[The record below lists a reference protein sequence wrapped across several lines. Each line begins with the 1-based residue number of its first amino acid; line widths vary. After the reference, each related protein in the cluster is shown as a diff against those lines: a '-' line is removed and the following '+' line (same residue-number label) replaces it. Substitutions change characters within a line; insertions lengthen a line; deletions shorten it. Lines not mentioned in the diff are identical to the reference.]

1 MAAVKSFELAP
12 PGPAANLL
20 LIAAA
25 LLPALVTAAVWAGN
39 PAAFEAVPAW
49 ALVMIILLGP
59 VLIGFGLLHA
69 RNPRIELDATHLT
82 LRLGLIRTRWP
93 RADLQVQQAR
103 LLDLDSERDWQPRWK
118 LFGAALPGLQSG
130 LFRLRNGRN
139 ARVYL
144 TARQAVVLLPTQR
157 GPILLSLVRPR
168 DFLAALQ
175 SA

>member
-1 MAAVKSFELAP
+1 MIAAKSFELAP
-12 PGPAANLL
+12 LGPAANLL

-25 LLPALVTAAVWAGN
+25 LLPALVTASVWAGN
-39 PAAFEAVPAW
+39 PAAFEALPAW
-49 ALVMIILLGP
+49 AMVMIVLLAP
-59 VLIGFGLLHA
+59 VLVGFGLLHA
-69 RNPRIELDATHLT
+69 RNPRIELDAAHLT

-93 RADLQVQQAR
+93 RAAIQAQQAR
-103 LLDLDSERDWQPRWK
+103 LLDLDGERDWQPRWK

-130 LFRLRNGRN
+130 LFRLRNGQN

-175 SA
+175 NA

>member
-1 MAAVKSFELAP
+1 MVAVKSFELAP
-12 PGPAANLL
+12 LGPAANVL

-25 LLPALVTAAVWAGN
+25 LLPALIVAGIWAGN
-39 PAAFEAVPAW
+39 PAEFDGLPAW
-49 ALVMIILLGP
+49 ALVSMILFGP
-59 VLIGFGLLHA
+59 VLVGFGLLHA
-69 RNPRIELDATHLT
+69 RNPRIELDAEHLT
-82 LRLGLIRTRWP
+82 LRLGLIRKRWP
-93 RADLQVQQAR
+93 RADLQAQQAR
-103 LLDLDSERDWQPRWK
+103 LLDLDAERDWQPKWK

-144 TARQAVVLLPTQR
+144 TARQAVVLVPTQR
-157 GPILLSLVRPR
+157 GPILLSLMRPR

>member
-1 MAAVKSFELAP
+1 MATVKSFELAP

-20 LIAAA
+20 LIAAV
-25 LLPALVTAAVWAGN
+25 LLPALVTAAIWAGN
-39 PAAFEAVPAW
+39 PTAFEAVPAW
-49 ALVMIILLGP
+49 GLVMIILLGP

-69 RNPRIELDATHLT
+69 RNPRIELDAAHLT

-93 RADLQVQQAR
+93 RADLQVRQSR

-130 LFRLRNGRN
+130 LFRLRNGQN
-139 ARVYL
+139 ARVHL
-144 TARQAVVLLPTQR
+144 TGRQAVVLLPTQR

-175 SA
+175 NT